1 MFKLFSRHWSIPSTV
16 CLLTETLIL
25 VGSLWIAF
33 VVRFDGAPMRF
44 FSFSELVLRATTF
57 AVVILFGLYLNNL
70 YDFSLRF
77 SVQQVVLQLSRAV
90 VFSAIGLL
98 AVYYVFPPV
107 WTGRGV
113 FVIAMGIAAVLL
125 TIWRLLLRWIL
136 VTRFMSERVLL
147 VGSDESA
154 IMIAKE
160 ILDRAHL
167 GYHVVGFVA
176 DDPELQGVS
185 LVNPQVIGT
194 TADALDLA
202 LEHRVNRIVVAQREN
217 RGRVDLDSLLRCKT
231 SGIPVE
237 KGPDYYE
244 QLTGKIML
252 EDVTVKSWLIFSSGF
267 VVSRSVLFLK
277 RVLDLVVAAVG
288 LVLTAP
294 LMLVTAAAIRLESTG
309 GVLYRQQRVGR
320 QGRLFTLWKFRS
332 MQADAEAEGE
342 AVWAQQGDPRVTRVG
357 ALIRKVRL
365 DELPQL
371 WNVLVGDMS
380 LVGPRPEREPFV
392 LELIERFPL
401 YEQRLVVRPG
411 ITGWAQI
418 RGTYASSFEES
429 NEKLRYDLYYIK
441 NLSIL
446 LDLSILASTLRIV
459 LVGQGAR

>member
-16 CLLTETLIL
+16 CLATETLLL

-33 VVRFDGAPMRF
+33 VVRFDGEPLRF
-44 FSFSELVLRATTF
+44 FSFSELGLRATTF
-57 AVVILFGLYLNNL
+57 AAVILFGLYLNNL
-70 YDFSLRF
+70 YDFSVR
-77 SVQQVVLQLSRAV
+77 STAQQVVVQLSRAV
-90 VFSAIGLL
+90 AFSAVGLL

-113 FVIAMGIAAVLL
+113 FAIALGIAAVLL
-125 TIWRLLLRWIL
+125 TVWRLLLRWIL
-136 VTRFMSERVLL
+136 ITRFMSERVLL

-154 IMIAKE
+154 IMLAKE
-160 ILDRAHL
+160 ILEREHL

-185 LVNPQVIGT
+185 LVNPEVIGT

-202 LEHRVNRIVVAQREN
+202 LQHRVNRIVVAQREN

-252 EDVTVKSWLIFSSGF
+252 EDITVKSWLIFSSGF

-277 RVLDLVVAAVG
+277 RVLDL
-288 LVLTAP
+288 
-294 LMLVTAAAIRLESTG
+294 TAAAIGLVVTAPVMLLTALAIQLESRG
-309 GVLYRQQRVGR
+309 GVFYRQQRVGR

-332 MQADAEAEGE
+332 MRADAEAEGE
-342 AVWAQQGDPRVTRVG
+342 AVWAQEDDPRVTRVG
-357 ALIRKVRL
+357 FLIRKMRL

-392 LELIERFPL
+392 RELIERFPL

-418 RGTYASSFEES
+418 RGSYASSFEES

-441 NLSIL
+441 NLSVL